1 MPALARG
8 AAGQGPLMAALST
21 DVPVGVVGAG
31 TMGAGIA
38 QVAAA
43 AGHVVL
49 LCDAAAGAAEA
60 ATARIGA
67 ALDRA
72 EGQGRLSA
80 AQRTAISARIKAC
93 HGLDALAPAGLV
105 IEAIVEDLDAKQKL
119 FEALEVFLEPS
130 AILATNT
137 SSLSITALAAKL
149 KRPERVVGLHFFNP
163 APRMELVEVVRGL
176 MSAPAVVATARATV
190 EAWGKT
196 SVEVRSTP
204 GFIVNR
210 VARPFYGEALR
221 ALAEGAA
228 EVATIDA
235 VMREGGGFRMGPFE
249 LIDLIGLDV
258 NLAVSRSIHAAYH
271 HDPRYAPSLIQ
282 QDMVDAGRLG
292 RKAGR
297 GFYGH
302 AADTEPPAPATAA
315 PATPPRSAL
324 VEGDLGVAEPLLERI
339 AGSGITVERRSGEGL
354 IRLGDL
360 RLVLTDG
367 RSATEWSHMLD
378 RPVAT
383 FDLARDYASCTR
395 LALAP
400 ADQTGA
406 DQLQPAIGLLQAA
419 GIAVSVIDDLPGLIV
434 MRTVAM
440 LANEAAETVQAGA
453 ASAAAVD
460 TAMRLGVNYPQGPL
474 AWAEEIGLKR
484 VLEVLDHLRRSYGEE
499 RYRASWLLRR
509 KVLAKGRFHG

>member
-1 MPALARG
+1 
-8 AAGQGPLMAALST
+8 MAALST

-43 AGHVVL
+43 AGHPVL

-60 ATARIGA
+60 ARTRIGQ
-67 ALDRA
+67 ALERA
-72 EGQGRLSA
+72 QRQGRLSA
-80 AQRTAISARIKAC
+80 AERAAIAARIKAC

-105 IEAIVEDLDAKQKL
+105 IEAIVEDLAAKQQL
-119 FEALEVFLEPS
+119 FEALEVFLEPT
-130 AILATNT
+130 AILASNT

-149 KRPERVVGLHFFNP
+149 KHPERVVGLHFFNP
-163 APRMELVEVVRGL
+163 APRMALVEVVHGL
-176 MSAPAVVATARATV
+176 SSAPTALATARATV

-196 SVEVRSTP
+196 PVEVRSTP

-235 VMREGGGFRMGPFE
+235 VLREAGGFAMGPFE

-271 HDPRYAPSLIQ
+271 YDPRYAPSLVQ

-297 GFYGH
+297 GFYEHSGD
-302 AADTEPPAPATAA
+302 AARPTPQTAA
-315 PATPPRSAL
+315 PAPPPRRII
-324 VEGDLGVAEPLLERI
+324 VEGDLGIAEPLLARI
-339 AGSGITVERRSGEGL
+339 AASGIVVERRSGEGL

-360 RLVLTDG
+360 RVVLTDG
-367 RSATEWSHMLD
+367 RGATEWSYLLE

-383 FDLARDYASCTR
+383 FDLALDYASCTR

-400 ADQTGA
+400 ADQTSA
-406 DQLQPAIGLLQAA
+406 EQLRPAIGLLQSA
-419 GIAVSVIDDLPGLIV
+419 GIAVSVIDDLPGLLV

-440 LANEAAETVQAGA
+440 LANEAAETVRAGV

-460 TAMRLGVNYPQGPL
+460 TAMRLGVNYPRGPL
-474 AWAEEIGLKR
+474 AWAEAIGLKR
-484 VLEVLDHLRRSYGEE
+484 VVEVLDHLRRSYGEE

-509 KVLAKGRFHG
+509 KFMANGRFHG

>member
-1 MPALARG
+1 
-8 AAGQGPLMAALST
+8 MAALAT
-21 DVPVGVVGAG
+21 EIPVGVVGAG

-38 QVAAA
+38 QVAAT
-43 AGHVVL
+43 AGHPVL

-60 ATARIGA
+60 ARTRIGA
-67 ALDRA
+67 ALDKA
-72 EGQGRLSA
+72 VDQSRLSA
-80 AQRTAISARIKAC
+80 AQRAAIAARVQAC

-105 IEAIVEDLDAKQKL
+105 IEAIVEDLDAKQQL
-119 FEALEVFLEPS
+119 FEALEVFLEPT
-130 AILATNT
+130 AILASNT

-149 KRPERVVGLHFFNP
+149 QHPERVVGLHFFNP
-163 APRMELVEVVRGL
+163 APRMALVEVVRGL
-176 MSAPAVVATARATV
+176 VSAPAVVATARATM

-196 SVEVRSTP
+196 PVEVRSTP

-221 ALAEGAA
+221 ALAEDAA

-235 VMREGGGFRMGPFE
+235 VMREAGGFRMGPFE

-271 HDPRYAPSLIQ
+271 YDPRYAPSLIQ

-292 RKAGR
+292 RKTGR
-297 GFYGH
+297 GFYDH
-302 AADTEPPAPATAA
+302 SADTAPPSPQTAA
-315 PATPPRSAL
+315 PAPPPRRIV
-324 VEGDLGVAEPLLERI
+324 VEGELGVAEALLERI
-339 AGSGITVERRSGEGL
+339 AKSGIAIERRSGEGL

-367 RSATEWSHMLD
+367 RAATEWSHMLD

-383 FDLARDYASCTR
+383 FDLAQDYASCTR

-400 ADQTGA
+400 ADQTSA
-406 DQLQPAIGLLQAA
+406 EQLQPAIGLLQSA
-419 GIAVSVIDDLPGLIV
+419 GIAVSVIDDLPGLLV
-434 MRTVAM
+434 MRAVAM
-440 LANEAAETVQAGA
+440 LANEAAETVQAGV

-509 KVLAKGRFHG
+509 KVMAKGRFHG

>member
-1 MPALARG
+1 
-8 AAGQGPLMAALST
+8 MAALST
-21 DVPVGVVGAG
+21 EVPVGVVGAG

-38 QVAAA
+38 QVAAT
-43 AGHVVL
+43 AGHPVL

-60 ATARIGA
+60 ARSRIGA

-72 EGQGRLSA
+72 VGQGRLSS
-80 AQRTAISARIKAC
+80 AQRPVISARIEAC
-93 HGLDALAPAGLV
+93 HGLDALASAGLV
-105 IEAIVEDLDAKQKL
+105 IEAIVEDLDAKQRL
-119 FEALEVFLEPS
+119 FEALEVFLEPT
-130 AILATNT
+130 AILASNT

-149 KRPERVVGLHFFNP
+149 QHPERVVGLHFFNP

-176 MSAPAVVATARATV
+176 MTAPAVVATAWATV

-196 SVEVRSTP
+196 PVEVRSTP

-235 VMREGGGFRMGPFE
+235 VMREAGGFRMGPFE

-258 NLAVSRSIHAAYH
+258 NLAVSRSIHAACHY
-271 HDPRYAPSLIQ
+271 DPRYAPSLIQ
-282 QDMVDAGRLG
+282 REMVDAGRLG

-297 GFYGH
+297 GFYDH
-302 AADTEPPAPATAA
+302 AADAEPPAPATAA
-315 PATPPRSAL
+315 PAPPPRSVV
-324 VEGDLGVAEPLLERI
+324 VEGELGVAEPLLERL
-339 AGSGITVERRSGEGL
+339 AGSGVAVERRSGEGL

-383 FDLARDYASCTR
+383 FDLAHDYASCAR
-395 LALAP
+395 LAVAT
-400 ADQTGA
+400 ADQTSPA
-406 DQLQPAIGLLQAA
+406 QLQSAIGLLQAA
-419 GIAVSVIDDLPGLIV
+419 GIAVSVLDDLPGLLV

-453 ASAAAVD
+453 ATAAAVD

-474 AWAEEIGLKR
+474 AWAEKIGLKR
-484 VLEVLDHLRRSYGEE
+484 VLEVLDHLRRSYSEE
-499 RYRASWLLRR
+499 RYRASWMLRR
-509 KVLAKGRFHG
+509 KVMAKGRFHG